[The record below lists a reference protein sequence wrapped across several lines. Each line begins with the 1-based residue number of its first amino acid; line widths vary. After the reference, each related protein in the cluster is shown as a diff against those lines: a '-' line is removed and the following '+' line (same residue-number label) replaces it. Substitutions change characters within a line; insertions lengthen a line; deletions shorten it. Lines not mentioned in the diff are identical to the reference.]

1 MVSQLFFVYL
11 SKGLLRG
18 LEDKDMRLL
27 KLGLFAREL
36 VCH

>member
-1 MVSQLFFVYL
+1 
-11 SKGLLRG
+11 LRR

-27 KLGLFAREL
+27 KLGLFTREL